1 MIPTFIL
8 VTVTVFCVVR
18 FIPGSVIDQML
29 AEMGGRA
36 GEEKLTRAELE
47 AALGLDT
54 PIHIQY
60 GHWLMGVFRG
70 DLGKSLW
77 TKVPVGEE
85 IIARLPISLELG
97 LLALGIGLLIALP
110 VGIYSG
116 IRQDTIGDYIGRTVA
131 ILFISLPTFWVGTM
145 VVVYPSI
152 WLGWSPPVQYIPF
165 AENPLENL
173 AQFVIPASIMG
184 MYMSGTT
191 MRMTRTMML
200 EVLRQD
206 YIRTAWSKG
215 LRETAI
221 VTGHA
226 LRNALIPVITIVG
239 MMLPILIGGSV
250 IMEQIF
256 CLPGIGRLLVE
267 ALNKR
272 NYPIISGVNLF
283 VAFATLIINLLVDLS
298 YAYINPRI
306 RYR

>member
-1 MIPTFIL
+1 
-8 VTVTVFCVVR
+8 
-18 FIPGSVIDQML
+18 
-29 AEMGGRA
+29 
-36 GEEKLTRAELE
+36 
-47 AALGLDT
+47 
-54 PIHIQY
+54 
-60 GHWLMGVFRG
+60 LMGVFRG

-110 VGIYSG
+110 IGIYSG

-173 AQFVIPASIMG
+173 AQFVITASIMG